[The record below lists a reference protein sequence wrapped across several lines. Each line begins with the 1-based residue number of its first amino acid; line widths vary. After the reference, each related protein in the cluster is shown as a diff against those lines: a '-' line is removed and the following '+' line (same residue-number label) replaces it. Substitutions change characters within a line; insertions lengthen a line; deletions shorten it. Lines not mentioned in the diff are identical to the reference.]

1 MLSVLLVQPA
11 ICKVVVG
18 CLRKGET
25 GERRTM
31 RTSDLALYP

>member
-1 MLSVLLVQPA
+1 MRPA
-11 ICKVVVG
+11 ISKVVVG
-18 CLRKGET
+18 CLRKGEI